1 MSNITDVSRL
11 SKIIMTVLL
20 ANNAKM
26 HVVITVKSWRL
37 MLTDKVWRV
46 LIRYHHSWLLLM
58 FMYILI
64 VNKYVTALV
73 GAKYGEQ
80 NDD

>member
-26 HVVITVKSWRL
+26 PVVITVKS
-37 MLTDKVWRV
+37 
-46 LIRYHHSWLLLM
+46 
-58 FMYILI
+58 
-64 VNKYVTALV
+64 
-73 GAKYGEQ
+73 
-80 NDD
+80 